1 MSPSLEHLIAKFA
14 GVTSTTDM
22 DAELQAFCLKEV
34 KKLVEAGL
42 VQMDDDANLTSTD
55 TGKTMTKFS
64 VAFDTMKLFIDIE
77 PMKSTEQPV
86 CIFSQFK

>member
-1 MSPSLEHLIAKFA
+1 
-14 GVTSTTDM
+14 M
-22 DAELQAFCLKEV
+22 DSELQAFCLKEV

-64 VAFDTMKLFIDIE
+64 VAFDTMKLFVDMDPIKSIE
-77 PMKSTEQPV
+77 QLVSVQYNVPGPV
-86 CIFSQFK
+86 ATH